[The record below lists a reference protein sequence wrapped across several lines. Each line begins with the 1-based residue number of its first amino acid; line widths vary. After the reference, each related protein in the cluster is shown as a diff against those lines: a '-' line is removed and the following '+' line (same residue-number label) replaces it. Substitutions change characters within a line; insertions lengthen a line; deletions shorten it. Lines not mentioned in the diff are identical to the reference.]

1 MLIWMKRLMLVNDNF
16 IPERKQ
22 LIRLFLSS
30 ITLSYLAP
38 IIKKLLIILL
48 VVCCSVFTY
57 AQTTTE
63 QQQADYKKA
72 ITERSAKIVNT
83 LGISDSINYK
93 RTLVEIANQY
103 FNLNDIQQQSK
114 SALDAIKIKA
124 LPKEEETAAI
134 QKEEEKKSSQLLPL
148 HTAFVAHIKEH
159 LTDSQVDQVKDGMTY
174 RVFPITYTAYLD
186 MIPTLTAEQKTQI
199 YDWLKEA
206 REVAMDA
213 ESSDKKHAV
222 FGKYK
227 GRINNYLSKA
237 GYDMKKEGE
246 DWQKRIKERNTDKQD

>member
-1 MLIWMKRLMLVNDNF
+1 MKRLMLVNDNF
-16 IPERKQ
+16 IHERKQ
-22 LIRLFLSS
+22 PAGLDPYS
-30 ITLSYLAP
+30 IALSYLSP

-83 LGISDSINYK
+83 LGITDSANYK
-93 RTLVEIANQY
+93 RTLEEIANQY
-103 FNLNDIQQQSK
+103 FNLNDIQQQNK
-114 SALDAIKIKA
+114 SAVDAIKAKA

-134 QKEEEKKSSQLLPL
+134 QKEEEKKSSQLLQL
-148 HTAFVAHIKEH
+148 HNAFVAHIKGR

-186 MIPTLTAEQKTQI
+186 MIPTLTTEQKAQI

-213 ESSDKKHAV
+213 ESSDKKHAM
-222 FGKYK
+222 FGIYK

-246 DWQKRIKERNTDKQD
+246 DWQKRIKEREQAKAQ